1 MERSMSKDERNE
13 GLSRRAFLGGAGLSA
28 GAAAIIAPPVKAEMA
43 APADQAKR
51 KAGYRETE
59 HVRRVYELSRF

>member
-1 MERSMSKDERNE
+1 MSKDEQNE

-28 GAAAIIAPPVKAEMA
+28 GAAAAIIAPPVKAEIA

-51 KAGYRETE
+51 KAGYQETE